1 MCHEKTR
8 TFISLLK
15 QKNHQYKRSI
25 KDQGSISERIQRH
38 PKLKRNHLF
47 YEREFER

>member
-1 MCHEKTR
+1 MCREKTR

-15 QKNHQYKRSI
+15 QKNHKI

-38 PKLKRNHLF
+38 PKLKHNHLF

>member
-1 MCHEKTR
+1 MCREKTR

-15 QKNHQYKRSI
+15 QKNRKI
-25 KDQGSISERIQRH
+25 KDQGSISGRIQRH
-38 PKLKRNHLF
+38 PKLKHNHLF